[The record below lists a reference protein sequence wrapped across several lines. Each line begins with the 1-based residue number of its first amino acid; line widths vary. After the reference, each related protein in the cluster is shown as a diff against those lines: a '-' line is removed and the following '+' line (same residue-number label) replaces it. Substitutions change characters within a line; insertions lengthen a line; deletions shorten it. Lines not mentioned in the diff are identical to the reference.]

1 MIMSADA
8 MIMNI
13 KFRKQTYSIALITIK
28 TLKSFYATYLIDLK
42 RSNQKK
48 SQISKL
54 HKDDLLVESR
64 YWKQMLRYRFFQK
77 FQMIAQKE
85 FFELKKRDTFSWIEK
100 ANQSR
105 IFLIWVFKYKFDIND
120 YLKKFKTRLCVK
132 NNLQSIDQNTY
143 AITLIVKTFRALMI
157 ISTVFNLEI

>member
-1 MIMSADA
+1 
-8 MIMNI
+8 
-13 KFRKQTYSIALITIK
+13 
-28 TLKSFYATYLIDLK
+28 LK

-54 HKDDLLVESR
+54 HRNDLFVESR

-100 ANQSR
+100 AN
-105 IFLIWVFKYKFDIND
+105 
-120 YLKKFKTRLCVK
+120 
-132 NNLQSIDQNTY
+132 
-143 AITLIVKTFRALMI
+143 
-157 ISTVFNLEI
+157 